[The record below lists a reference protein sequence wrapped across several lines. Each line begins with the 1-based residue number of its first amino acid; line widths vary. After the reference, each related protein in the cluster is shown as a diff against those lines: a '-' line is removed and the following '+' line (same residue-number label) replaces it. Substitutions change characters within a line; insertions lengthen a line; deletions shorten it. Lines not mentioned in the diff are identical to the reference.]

1 MQSVPEIIE
10 KLGGA
15 TALADHLGI
24 KATTTVASWKDRK
37 SIPIEHWP
45 KLLEVASSQG
55 LDLDY
60 ERLVHLHASPAA
72 CTQT

>member
-1 MQSVPEIIE
+1 MQSVPDIIE

-15 TALADHLGI
+15 TALADQLGI

-45 KLLEVASSQG
+45 KLLDAASAKGIDLNYEQLVKLHAEVA
-55 LDLDY
+55 
-60 ERLVHLHASPAA
+60 A
-72 CTQT
+72 